1 MTRRVKQAQVLR
13 GETSFRGSAGS
24 WLYPLFTQAIP
35 DMESCALQRFYREYA
50 YTSGTFPFMYLVAP
64 LFEETSTPECFYSAV
79 RAVSLATT
87 SKQLRRYEM
96 MQRARKHYS
105 QALRHLKIA
114 LGDPEI
120 VKHDGVLL
128 ALCLLCLYE
137 VRRYSLSKS
146 SLISFIGHISD
157 LLMECLVA
165 LSTLSC
171 DRHPYPGAIRI
182 VLKYYRLLHPLNQ
195 RSTKD

>member
-1 MTRRVKQAQVLR
+1 MAFRRQNDWAERSVTRRVKQAQVLR

-35 DMESCALQRFYREYA
+35 DMESCARQRFYREYA

-96 MQRARKHYS
+96 MQRARKHYN
-105 QALRHLKIA
+105 QALRHLKTA
-114 LGDPEI
+114 LGNPEI

-137 VRRYSLSKS
+137 VRLYSTFQTI
-146 SLISFIGHISD
+146 LIPSTVHTPNFSAEG
-157 LLMECLVA
+157 LVA
-165 LSTLSC
+165 L
-171 DRHPYPGAIRI
+171 
-182 VLKYYRLLHPLNQ
+182 PLV
-195 RSTKD
+195 R